1 MHNSSVSLPVSA
13 RCLNLVRQGL
23 LAVNYRQDRLRQGV
37 PLPLAPSRT
46 ADWVAYADQPFDAR
60 TATFAAV
67 DGAAFNEDSLPL
79 LRPLGVPVVAQCHDD
94 HVLFWKQT
102 ESTPKFIERV
112 PAGKIASFF
121 QAHREELSPSALYR
135 AKVWSRMDERV
146 QQLTFVDAGLLPVV
160 EQTAGED
167 LRRLLEGAVTATKT
181 ALGWNQDI
189 TDEDGRWLLKAV
201 FWLLAAKILK
211 DKGVPGFVRGSLSEL
226 EGVYDKLAKHYNKH
240 DPRPVQITG
249 SKRRDA
255 LLCAAEM
262 IQSYG
267 HCGAVTTESLAW
279 VYESALIDRA
289 TRQKFGTHSTPT
301 WLVDEIVAKL
311 RPWIEEMPVDE
322 RCVFEPA
329 CGHAGFLISAMRL
342 LSELLPEARA
352 SERKTYL
359 RQRLHGIEA
368 DSFAY
373 EVAKLS
379 LTLADVPNDNGWM
392 LQNADMFDGD
402 SLRTAISKASI
413 VLANP
418 PFEKFGDSR
427 PDGAMHKKADETF
440 RQIVEALPEKGIFG
454 IVMPQGILHSTQG
467 KELRRN
473 LLAEY
478 ELSEITLFADKIFN
492 YGEPETAVI
501 LGRRVG
507 TVKKNGMVLY
517 RRVREEQIE
526 NYKTTLTPTTQ
537 AIMPTSVFGVHDDSL
552 LVPEMADIW
561 QSLEEQPKLGD
572 LFEGGQGFQHKSED
586 DPTLPEG
593 TIRESDTELKG
604 LTKGF
609 AEWNEQQL
617 THELPKAKWLNL
629 DPAVLGPKR
638 HGTTIGK
645 KQVLLNYPRVS
656 RQSWRLKALIDRKG
670 HPVTSDFSVVRP
682 LRATMSVEVLWAF
695 LNSPVA
701 NAFAYSHSSKR
712 HVLVGTIRKLPL
724 VQVKDISFDVLE
736 SAVAAYFKAAQ
747 GTAALARKSKSKPR
761 ISDNQMS
768 LSLPGEQKDRV
779 TPEEE
784 LKYLHWRI
792 DAEVLRL
799 YDLPAQTERRIL
811 VLFTGVPRRGVP
823 FTQTEYFPEGF
834 TCLDRLSDLL
844 AITADWTQ
852 TNRRRCHLI
861 RKDVKS
867 HLSEKEKKELERLE
881 SLADA
886 RLALMDIQHPSEP
899 DEIEKTVERLKREG
913 KWQE

>member
-1 MHNSSVSLPVSA
+1 MSA
-13 RCLNLVRQGL
+13 RCLDLVWQGL
-23 LAVNYRQDRLRQGV
+23 IAVNYRQNRLRSGV
-37 PLPLAPSRT
+37 PVPSDQSRK
-46 ADWVAYADQPFDAR
+46 AAWVAYADQPFDAR
-60 TATFAAV
+60 TSTFAAV
-67 DGAAFNEDSLPL
+67 DGAEFDEDSLPL
-79 LRPLGVPVVAQCHDD
+79 LRPLGVPVVAQCHPD

-102 ESTPKFIERV
+102 EGAPKFIERV
-112 PAGKIASFF
+112 PAGKILSFF
-121 QAHREELSPSALYR
+121 QAHREELSPTALYR
-135 AKVWSRMDERV
+135 AKVWSRMDENV
-146 QQLTFVDAGLLPVV
+146 QQLTFVDAGLLPLI
-160 EQTAGED
+160 EQSAGEE
-167 LRRLLEGAVTATKT
+167 LRTLLERAVTATKA
-181 ALGWNQDI
+181 ALGWKQDMS
-189 TDEDGRWLLKAV
+189 EENGRWLLKAV

-211 DKGVPGFVRGSLSEL
+211 DKGVPGFVRGGLCEL
-226 EGVYDKLAKHYNKH
+226 EAVYDKLAKHYNKH
-240 DPRPVQITG
+240 DPRPVQIEG
-249 SKRRDA
+249 AQRREA
-255 LLCAAEM
+255 LLAAAEM
-262 IQSYG
+262 IQSFG

-301 WLVDEIVAKL
+301 WLVDEIVSKL

-322 RCVFEPA
+322 RRVFEPA

-342 LSELLPEARA
+342 LSELLPEERA
-352 SERKTYL
+352 DERKAYL

-392 LQNADMFDGD
+392 LQNADMFTGD
-402 SLRTAISKASI
+402 ALRTAISKASI

-418 PFEKFGDSR
+418 PFEKFGDVR

-467 KELRRN
+467 KELRRK
-473 LLAEY
+473 LLDEF

-507 TVKKNGMVLY
+507 AAKKHGMVLY

-526 NYKTTLTPTTQ
+526 NYKTTLTPTMQ
-537 AIMPTSVFGVHDDSL
+537 AIMPFSVFEKYEGSL

-561 QSLEEQPKLGD
+561 QTLENHPKLENFVDGGKG
-572 LFEGGQGFQHKSED
+572 FEHKGKD
-586 DPTLPEG
+586 DPTLPRG
-593 TIRESDTELKG
+593 AVRESDVVSAG
-604 LTKGF
+604 LVPGF
-609 AEWNEQQL
+609 VSWNTTQS
-617 THELPKAKWLNL
+617 THELPKLKGLNL
-629 DPAVLGPKR
+629 GPDVLRPRGATR
-638 HGTTIGK
+638 YGTVVGRPQIL
-645 KQVLLNYPRVS
+645 VNHSPVS
-656 RQSWRLKALIDRKG
+656 RGAWTLKALLDLKG
-670 HPVTSDFSVVRP
+670 HAVKGRFLVWRP
-682 LRATMSVEVLWAF
+682 LRESVNPKVIWALF
-695 LNSPVA
+695 NSPLG
-701 NAFAYSHSSKR
+701 NAYAYSHSNKR
-712 HVLVGTIRKLPL
+712 
-724 VQVKDISFDVLE
+724 DILGRDLKMMPVINLDAAFTSDLE
-736 SAVAAYFKAAQ
+736 AFVDAYFKAAINASK
-747 GTAALARKSKSKPR
+747 TAKKPER
-761 ISDNQMS
+761 LPKTTDRQMS
-768 LSLPGEQKDRV
+768 LGLHRDQNDSV
-779 TPEEE
+779 TSEEE

-799 YDLPAQTERRIL
+799 YDLPARMERRIL
-811 VLFTGVPRRGVP
+811 DLFTGVQRRGVP
-823 FTQTEYFPEGF
+823 FTQTEYFPKGF
-834 TCLDRLSDLL
+834 TNLDRLSDLL

-852 TNRRRCHLI
+852 TNCRRCTLI

-867 HLSEKEKKELERLE
+867 HLSEQEKTELKRLE